1 MKYVKRN
8 RIRAIAAICAI
19 AILLSATGLTAF
31 AENTEEH
38 YLKAKEKLGL
48 KEDSLTEYKIVLF
61 KSQLNAK
68 EEEYLKVL
76 SENKRLKKE
85 CKAERE
91 FNEKIKNSKSWKLMN
106 TYRKIRR

>member
-1 MKYVKRN
+1 MAEFKNNAEKN
-8 RIRAIAAICAI
+8 
-19 AILLSATGLTAF
+19 ILEEPDIFDSIL

-48 KEDSLTEYKIVLF
+48 KEDSLTEYKIALF

-68 EEEYLKVL
+68 EEEYRKVL